1 MTEQL
6 LFSLPVWVSHSVVE
20 ILEFTD
26 NSHGTAQHFIK
37 FPVTPGVYENI
48 HKSQGKTIWSRHGR
62 EFICNDLAG

>member
-48 HKSQGKTIWSRHGR
+48 HKSQGKTI
-62 EFICNDLAG
+62 